1 MNDTVFRTIEQQ
13 LADVIAKRPAGPNQ
27 TRLQLKTSIAVDATE
42 EVAREVELVYG
53 RTGVGELETARDQLP
68 DIRNMLTHIANQLGD
83 ALGAREQLVA
93 YAGQMVD
100 AIDWDLRERI
110 QEERI
115 NEHQYRREA

>member
-1 MNDTVFRTIEQQ
+1 MNDTVFRSIEQQ
-13 LADVIAKRPAGPNQ
+13 FAEALAKRPAKPNR
-27 TRLQLKTSIAVDATE
+27 TMAQLKASAVVAAME
-42 EVAREVELVYG
+42 EFALEVELVYG
-53 RTGVGELETARDQLP
+53 QTGIGEMEAARERLP
-68 DIRNMLTHIANQLGD
+68 DVRDMLTHIANQLGD

-110 QEERI
+110 QEERT

>member
-1 MNDTVFRTIEQQ
+1 MTDTVFRTIEQQ

-110 QEERI
+110 QEERT

>member
-1 MNDTVFRTIEQQ
+1 MNDTVFRSIEQQ
-13 LADVIAKRPAGPNQ
+13 LADVVAKRPAGPNQ

-93 YAGQMVD
+93 YAGLMVD

-110 QEERI
+110 QEERV

>member
-1 MNDTVFRTIEQQ
+1 MNDTVFRSIEQQ

-42 EVAREVELVYG
+42 EVAREVELIYG

-93 YAGQMVD
+93 YAGLMVD

-110 QEERI
+110 QEERV

>member
-1 MNDTVFRTIEQQ
+1 MNDTVFRSIEQQ

>member
-1 MNDTVFRTIEQQ
+1 MNDTVFRSIEQQ

-110 QEERI
+110 QEERT

>member
-1 MNDTVFRTIEQQ
+1 MNDTVFRSIEQQ

-93 YAGQMVD
+93 YAGLMVD

-110 QEERI
+110 QEERV

>member
-1 MNDTVFRTIEQQ
+1 
-13 LADVIAKRPAGPNQ
+13 
-27 TRLQLKTSIAVDATE
+27 
-42 EVAREVELVYG
+42 
-53 RTGVGELETARDQLP
+53 
-68 DIRNMLTHIANQLGD
+68 MLTHIANQLGD

-110 QEERI
+110 QEERT